1 MKQLMKLSLAMVVM
15 FVFAAGAFAQTADR
29 KSVSKDDRMKMKME
43 KMKSELS
50 LTDEQTAKIQEI
62 YKNHFSSM
70 ENKGQ
75 FQSADKSAE
84 QKEEFKNKKAA
95 MEQEV
100 KAVLT
105 ADQLS
110 KYEAMKAERKAKMK
124 EKHGKKDYKKNKGEE
139 RRKTIQG
146 QEAKPTK

>member
-1 MKQLMKLSLAMVVM
+1 MKQLLKLSLALVVM
-15 FVFAAGAFAQTADR
+15 FVFAAGAIAQTADR
-29 KSVSKDDRMKMKME
+29 KSISKDEKMKMKME

-75 FQSADKSAE
+75 FQSADKSDASKAE
-84 QKEEFKNKKAA
+84 FAKKRAA
-95 MEQEV
+95 MQQEI

-105 ADQLS
+105 ADQVRKFDALQ
-110 KYEAMKAERKAKMK
+110 AERKAKMK
-124 EKHGKKDYKKNKGEE
+124 ERHGNKNQKNKGEE
-139 RRKTIQG
+139 RSKTIQG

>member
-1 MKQLMKLSLAMVVM
+1 MKKLLKLSLALVVM
-15 FVFAAGAFAQTADR
+15 FVFATGAIAQTAER
-29 KSVSKDDRMKMKME
+29 KSMSKDDRMKMKIE

-50 LTDEQTAKIQEI
+50 LTDEQAAKIQEI

-75 FQSADKSAE
+75 FQSADKSDA
-84 QKEEFKNKKAA
+84 QKEEFKNKRAA
-95 MEQEV
+95 LDKDI

-124 EKHGKKDYKKNKGEE
+124 ERHGNKNRKNKGEE
-139 RRKTIQG
+139 RSKTIQG
-146 QEAKPTK
+146 QEAKPVK